1 MNKPVLY
8 TAAALIAGVLVY
20 IGSVILIGEQV
31 ESAISSIEADM
42 IQSDEL
48 IVHRFEYESGFGGG
62 VLSYDLELSSAFD
75 GMAGDLLTELAAV
88 IGELRAEGTLDVTHG
103 PWIGDG
109 MGFAAAGTK
118 LEFPVGDEVRQLLP
132 QYPGSAPAATVYA
145 SVELGGSVNLRLETL
160 AYDGRLV
167 MEDESITLTTAGIG
181 AGLMFSGD
189 DVVVG
194 FDISTFK
201 LSDGATE
208 FLVDG
213 MALGLET
220 SDSVSELAL
229 SFDLDE
235 LSVSDTDSETQLSV
249 QSIGG
254 SGSSRSFL
262 PGIWLGDNDFSIE
275 RVSLAVEETA
285 VEALNIRVFGGIDE
299 DSDGLLAASSL
310 LNISELKVAEASVN
324 GIELGVGY
332 ENINAEALSDFI
344 QLSEE
349 FNVNSVD
356 VAELLGALL
365 SMVNAL
371 SADGPTLT
379 VAPIAISL
387 VESGDTSAAFS
398 VGFSGIAAIEEAT
411 AEELFEAMSLSGE
424 FSITADAV
432 RKLIEIGLISSDDTL
447 SAQELESAVD
457 SGYQQLISAIE
468 GSGFVA
474 ISDTGLSTRVEVS
487 GGAMRING
495 EETEAGAE
503 LFAAALSQLGDSG
516 AMASDADT
524 SDFPE
529 EALYDNVSLV
539 TGFNPDPY
547 LVSILAGGDSAAAE
561 ELGADCVGN
570 VTSMQPDVALN
581 YTAGSSFGLYLYA
594 EAAEDTTLIVL
605 GPDGWYC
612 DDDSHGD
619 LNPGVTFDSPSS
631 GDYLI
636 WVGTYGGGV
645 VDAELGITETL
656 FGDTAGAVTSS
667 SSVDASDF
675 PSDGLF
681 ENVSLTTGFTPDPY
695 SVELTAGG
703 DNPASSELGTECTG
717 NVTSSQPDVV
727 LNYTAGSDYGLS
739 LYAESDSDTTLIVLT
754 PSGWR
759 CDDDSYGD
767 LNPNIRLDSPQSG
780 DYLIWI
786 GTYDSGVADAELG
799 FSEY

>member
-160 AYDGRLV
+160 ADAGRLV

-727 LNYTAGSDYGLS
+727 LNYTAGSNYGLS

>member
-132 QYPGSAPAATVYA
+132 QYPGRAPAATVYD

-181 AGLMFSGD
+181 AGLMFSGE

-201 LSDGATE
+201 LSDEATE
-208 FLVDG
+208 FLLDG

>member
-1 MNKPVLY
+1 M
-8 TAAALIAGVLVY
+8 
-20 IGSVILIGEQV
+20 
-31 ESAISSIEADM
+31 
-42 IQSDEL
+42 
-48 IVHRFEYESGFGGG
+48 
-62 VLSYDLELSSAFD
+62 
-75 GMAGDLLTELAAV
+75 
-88 IGELRAEGTLDVTHG
+88 RAEGTLDVTHG
-103 PWIGDG
+103 PWSRDG